1 MKVEN
6 MEDKIRSYARYA
18 GLRAS
23 CKTIALTGE
32 QDSPRNWWFR
42 NNKNELQSNEQGL
55 NDEEALM
62 WVTKE
67 WKYRESLID
76 SIEVRYDLAD
86 YLPAGIKLDENTV
99 YEIQCAVQDNVNWS
113 VKDENKI
120 IENDIRE
127 FVKEVLEERNI
138 PPA

>member
-6 MEDKIRSYARYA
+6 MEDRIRSYARYA

-23 CKTIALTGE
+23 CKTSSHLGE
-32 QDSPRNWWFR
+32 QDFSRNWWFR
-42 NNKNELQSNEQGL
+42 NNKNELQSNELGL
-55 NDEEALM
+55 NDEEALL

-76 SIEVRYDLAD
+76 SIEVKYDLAD
-86 YLPAGIKLDENTV
+86 YLPAGIKLDDNTV
-99 YEIQCAVQDNVNWS
+99 YEIKCAILDNVNWA
-113 VKDENKI
+113 VKDDSKI

-127 FVKEVLEERNI
+127 FVKELLEERNI